1 MSWGNPQQK
10 SWDISAT
17 AVCHS
22 LSSLIVQWLRLRAS
36 NAGGAGSIPGLGTK
50 PLSCVAWPKKLKD
63 NKYLLFLMI
72 CLSSNYAVVKML
84 TFPSKGKEK
93 ILYFNHITF

>member
-1 MSWGNPQQK
+1 MAINILWEVEKFPVLKVGVR
-10 SWDISAT
+10 IS
-17 AVCHS
+17 
-22 LSSLIVQWLRLRAS
+22 LMVQWLRLRAS
-36 NAGGAGSIPGLGTK
+36 NAGGAGSIPGLETK
-50 PLSCVAWPKKLKD
+50 PSSCVAWPKKLKD

-93 ILYFNHITF
+93 KSLF

>member
-1 MSWGNPQQK
+1 M
-10 SWDISAT
+10 
-17 AVCHS
+17 
-22 LSSLIVQWLRLRAS
+22 VQWLRLRAS
-36 NAGGAGSIPGLGTK
+36 NAGGAGSIPGLETK
-50 PLSCVAWPKKLKD
+50 PSSCVAWPKKLKD

-93 ILYFNHITF
+93 KISILIILLFSQGMLSYLEI